1 MATGGFERFTQL
13 TAQQRQTFLARAA
26 ANPAAA
32 ARLRLSEAQ
41 RRLWF
46 LERLTDGGALYNLPS
61 AHRFRGRFS
70 VPALRRA
77 LAELAQRHE
86 MLRMRYVEVLG
97 EPLQLPSG
105 APLECPLVD
114 LSGLAAADREAEL
127 LRYTEVDAR
136 TPFLLAGGPLAR
148 ASVLRLAQDD
158 HVLLLNLHH
167 SIADGWSLDLLY
179 GELESRYDAHLA
191 GEPVPAPPPAA
202 GYPGYAARQRDWLD
216 GPEAERS
223 LAFWRTELASAPAG
237 LGLPADP
244 VDPARRPGEGAVV
257 SRELSGAVTGALREL
272 GRAEGATL
280 FMVLLGAY
288 TAVLR
293 RHTGRA
299 DLVVGSP
306 VSGRAQVEWA
316 EVVGLFVNTTVFRVR
331 PDGGASFRELLSAVR
346 ATTLRAYAHQEVPF
360 DWLVD
365 RLGVRRESGR
375 NPLFSAFLSVEGFS
389 ERPVRLGGL
398 AGEDIEAHSATAWFD
413 LSLWIGERRD
423 GGLRIDLT
431 YAADR
436 FAPATAERLA
446 DDLVRLL
453 GAAADDPSAT
463 VESLAPRLREALPEA
478 AAVPEAADVLGAA
491 DAASGSRTGR
501 PPLTALEHTVADTWA
516 TLLERPEVYLDD
528 DFFELGGRSL
538 VALQAVARLN
548 EICGTD
554 LHPVELFEA
563 PTVESFAR
571 LLGESTGPGTG
582 ADPGALRTIRPGSGP
597 AVLCLPPIGG
607 DILCYAALAGALDD
621 DRPVY
626 AAAVPGLHD
635 DRAPL
640 RTAAELAEHFLGLLA
655 AEGVAGPVTLVGWS
669 MGGVVA
675 VEMAHRLAATGR
687 RPEVVLI
694 DTPMPGP
701 GDEDA
706 DLTAEFS
713 RYLAAAGGRTGPAGT
728 TTAECPD
735 DGALWA
741 WAQQH
746 GIIGPELDERRF
758 GAMAEVFR
766 TNVGLLARPGVPG
779 YDGEVLYLAAEQ
791 DAADRR
797 WAPWETALSGGLT
810 VRRVPG
816 DHFSVM
822 TRPRVRRI
830 AEEIDTWWKR
840 RPAHGADSAG
850 AR

>member
-41 RRLWF
+41 RRFWF

-70 VPALRRA
+70 VSALRRA

-86 MLRMRYVEVLG
+86 MLRIRYVEVLG

-114 LSGLAAADREAEL
+114 LSDLAAAEREAEL
-127 LRYTEVDAR
+127 LRHTEADAR
-136 TPFLLAGGPLAR
+136 TPFLLAGGPLVR

-191 GEPVPAPPPAA
+191 GGPAPEPVPTAS
-202 GYPGYAARQRDWLD
+202 YPGYAAGQREWLD
-216 GPEAERS
+216 GPDAERS
-223 LAFWRTELASAPAG
+223 LAFWRTELASAPAD
-237 LGLPADP
+237 LGLPADE

-257 SRELSGAVTGALREL
+257 SRELSGTVTGALREL

-280 FMVLLGAY
+280 FMVMLAAY
-288 TAVLR
+288 AAVLR

-299 DLVVGSP
+299 DLVIGSP
-306 VSGRAQVEWA
+306 VSGRAQAEWS

-331 PDGGASFRELLSAVR
+331 PDGDSSFQELMSAVR
-346 ATTLRAYAHQEVPF
+346 GSALRAYAHQDVPF

-365 RLGVRRESGR
+365 RLGVRREPGR

-398 AGEDIEAHSATAWFD
+398 AGEDVEAHSATAWFD

-431 YAADR
+431 YATDR
-436 FAPATAERLA
+436 VAPTTAERLA
-446 DDLVRLL
+446 DDLLRLL
-453 GAAADDPSAT
+453 GTAAADLSAT
-463 VESLAPRLREALPEA
+463 VESLAPRLREALPDVA
-478 AAVPEAADVLGAA
+478 AGPEAVGAEP
-491 DAASGSRTGR
+491 GKRTGR
-501 PPLTALEHTVADTWA
+501 PPVTALERTVADTWA
-516 TLLERPEVYLDD
+516 AMLERPEVYLDD

-571 LLGESTGPGTG
+571 LLGESTGPGIG
-582 ADPGALRTIRPGSGP
+582 AGPGTLRTIRPGSGP

-607 DILCYAALAGALDD
+607 DILCYAALAGALDT

-640 RTAAELAEHFLGLLA
+640 RTAGELAEHFLGLLA
-655 AEGVAGPVTLVGWS
+655 AGGVAGPVTLVGWS
-669 MGGVVA
+669 LGGVVA
-675 VEMAHRLAATGR
+675 VEMAHRLAATGP

-713 RYLAAAGGRTGPAGT
+713 RYLAAAAGHIGSVGT
-728 TTAECPD
+728 TKVECPD

-741 WAQQH
+741 WVRQQ
-746 GIIGPELDERRF
+746 GIIGPELDESRF
-758 GAMAEVFR
+758 GAMVEVFR
-766 TNVGLLARPGVPG
+766 TNVGVLARPGVPG
-779 YDGEVLYLAAEQ
+779 YDGEVLYLAAER
-791 DAADRR
+791 DVADRR
-797 WAPWETALSGGLT
+797 WVPWETALSAGLT
-810 VRRVPG
+810 VRLVPG

-840 RPAHGADSAG
+840 RPTHGADSAG